1 MRYQRHF
8 ILNLSEQGDPRRAD
22 FRRGQ
27 STIEMAILIMIIV
40 FAFIAMQVYL
50 KRGIQGRLRAN
61 IDSIGEQYDP
71 EKTTSEF
78 NLFHDSD
85 VTTTSESTEE
95 MYIDPTSWSG
105 QYQNRVITMVHT
117 QTNYDNTV
125 KTGFEYVGA
134 P

>member
-1 MRYQRHF
+1 MKQKRYFISHF
-8 ILNLSEQGDPRRAD
+8 SQAWDLRRAD
-22 FRRGQ
+22 FLRGQ
-27 STIEMAILIMIIV
+27 STVEMAILIMILV
-40 FAFIAMQVYL
+40 FALIAMQVYL

-85 VTTTSESTEE
+85 VTTTSESSEE
-95 MYIDPTSWSG
+95 MYVDPTSWSG